1 MMTMVMMVMKLKSGD
16 EDEWGRVKL
25 QQLNQMLLSQISGNS
40 TLSEDWRNRLQE
52 VEEEEAVAAGSN
64 SRHVFGDKCTF
75 VWFHTFSIF
84 AQG

>member
-1 MMTMVMMVMKLKSGD
+1 MMMMVMKLKSGD

-64 SRHVFGDKCTF
+64 SRHFVFWDKCTF
-75 VWFHTFSIF
+75 VWFHTFFCLF

>member
-1 MMTMVMMVMKLKSGD
+1 MMPMMMMVMKLKSGD
-16 EDEWGRVKL
+16 EDEGGRVKL

-52 VEEEEAVAAGSN
+52 VDEEEGVVAGSN
-64 SRHVFGDKCTF
+64 SRHVFWDKCTF
-75 VWFHTFSIF
+75 VWFHTFCIF